1 MSEAEKRVGQQGAE
15 ARYRLQKPVWSRREF
30 AGSIRQ
36 KMSERIRENTVVAI
50 MQ

>member
-1 MSEAEKRVGQQGAE
+1 MSEAEKRVGQQSAE
-15 ARYRLQKPVWSRREF
+15 ARCRLQKPASSHREF
-30 AGSIRQ
+30 AGALGR